1 MTSNIGELS
10 VDRIY
15 NMDINVGL
23 KLLPNNGIDLIIAD
37 PPYGINYR
45 SGSRKRKFTAI
56 QNDNIIMADWLADAY
71 RVLKDGGALYCYTRW
86 DVYAEWYHRI
96 SRHFT
101 IKNCI
106 VWQKNGGGMGD
117 LRGAYSPA
125 HEFLIFAVKGRHLLN
140 GKRISDVWAVPRDP
154 AVTYIHP
161 TQKPVKLAEM
171 IIEKSSQP
179 GDVVLVPF
187 CGSGGDCVAVK
198 QMGRRFL
205 AFDVEEQYVVL
216 AKKRLVDVA

>member
-1 MTSNIGELS
+1 MTAIIGELS

-15 NMDINVGL
+15 NMDIHDGL
-23 KLLPNNGIDLIIAD
+23 KLIPDNSIDLIIAD

-56 QNDNIIMADWLADAY
+56 QNDDIIMADWLSDAY
-71 RVLKDGGALYCYTRW
+71 RVLKDGGAFYCYTRW
-86 DVYAEWYHRI
+86 DVYTEWYHRI
-96 SRHFT
+96 SQYFT

-125 HEFLIFAVKGRHLLN
+125 HEFLIFAVKGRHILN

-161 TQKPVKLAEM
+161 TQKPVKLAEI

-187 CGSGGDCVAVK
+187 CGSGGDCVAAK
-198 QMGRRFL
+198 RMGRRFI
-205 AFDVEEQYVVL
+205 AFDVEEQYVK
-216 AKKRLVDVA
+216 AANIRLREAA

>member
-1 MTSNIGELS
+1 MTANLDELTL
-10 VDRIY
+10 DTIHH
-15 NMDINVGL
+15 MDIKDGL
-23 KLLPNNGIDLIIAD
+23 KMLPDNSIDLIIAD

-56 QNDNIIMADWLADAY
+56 QNDNIIMADWLANAY
-71 RVLKDGGALYCYTRW
+71 RVLKDGGAFYCYTRW
-86 DVYAEWYHRI
+86 DVYTQWFQRL
-96 SRHFT
+96 SQQFK

-125 HEFLIFAVKGRHLLN
+125 HEFLIFAVKGRHILK
-140 GKRISDVWAVPRDP
+140 GKRISDVWVVPRDP

-187 CGSGGDCVAVK
+187 CGSGGDCVAAK
-198 QMGRRFL
+198 RMGRRFI
-205 AFDVEEQYVVL
+205 AFDVEKQYVEAASERVL
-216 AKKRLVDVA
+216 RAA